1 MILTCNCPC
10 YIARPQLRFVL
21 FTFFII
27 LRIIAIIVYASDKT
41 VRDFGYQMAVVCTVL
56 VVLIIPV
63 TQNLSLDH
71 IAIFHASDYIPQRH
85 CEPGEDKK
93 YIVFHQTALDKALNI
108 ANNGFCI
115 SSDGSLMLG
124 HGIYFARSFKDTGN
138 KARFKG
144 MCHFY

>member
-56 VVLIIPV
+56 VVLI
-63 TQNLSLDH
+63 
-71 IAIFHASDYIPQRH
+71 AIFHSSDYIPQRH